1 MPFERAGIA
10 RLKELL
16 GVIAVFAVGGHWAL
30 KALAAKKGGEILR
43 LSHQL
48 ERP

>member
-16 GVIAVFAVGGHWAL
+16 GVIAVFAVGGHLAL

-43 LSHQL
+43 LSQL
-48 ERP
+48 EPP